1 MLTHTI
7 EITYVDE
14 DERVESVVADQRDRA
29 GYELHYKVSALRSM
43 AEGSENVYRYLA
55 WHALKRQK
63 RTTEAWNT
71 WTEGVLVDLA
81 DDEDDEGAGSA
92 ADPGRPTAP
101 ATSS

>member
-7 EITYVDE
+7 EIAYDDGRT
-14 DERVESVVADQRDRA
+14 ESVVADQRDRA
-29 GYELHYKVSALRSM
+29 GYELKYNVSALRAM

-63 RTTEAWNT
+63 RTTEAWGT
-71 WTEGVLVDLA
+71 WTENVVVDLA
-81 DDEDDEGAGSA
+81 DDDDESGEGAGNAS
-92 ADPGRPTAP
+92 DPGRPTVP